1 VPVQPPL
8 IKFPNPIHIDK
19 LTKVMEIRGVDTYLH
34 WSVFAI
40 SAFILTGVISHPGLT
55 ILGLG
60 CYYSILL
67 LHEAGHLYFAQRK
80 GCRVLSIEIY
90 PVFGLTTFEAPWSK
104 LDHCVIAWGGV
115 IGQALVF
122 IPLIAWGTIFGYTR
136 FGAVNMIFAI
146 LGFFSLVIAIFN
158 LLPIERLDGWIAW
171 QILPEL
177 WAERKRKIPRKPMY
191 R

>member
-1 VPVQPPL
+1 MPAPL
-8 IKFPNPIHIDK
+8 VRFPNPIRFDK
-19 LTKVMEIRGVDTYLH
+19 LTKVMEIRGVPTYVH
-34 WSVFAI
+34 WSVFI
-40 SAFILTGVISHPGLT
+40 LSAFILTGVASHPGLT

-60 CYYSILL
+60 CYYGILL

-90 PVFGLTTFEAPWSK
+90 PVFGLTAFDTPWSK

-115 IGQALVF
+115 IAQALVF
-122 IPLIAWGTIFGYTR
+122 VPLIAWGTTFGYTR
-136 FGAVNMIFAI
+136 FSAVNLVFAM

-158 LLPIERLDGWIAW
+158 LLPIHGLDGWIAW
-171 QILPEL
+171 QIFPEL
-177 WAERKRKIPRKPMY
+177 WAERRRKIPRRPMY